1 MNIDILTI
9 KLLFL
14 FLPGIICAVIVARLT
29 THRDL
34 KPLDYFI
41 PSLIYGSLIFVI
53 YNLLSELW
61 NSILPE
67 AWELPKYD
75 ILPTKDNLDS
85 VISIYAIVIAIII
98 GVIVAFGISA
108 IINKKLLH
116 RLARSLR
123 ITRKFGD
130 RDVWSYIMNSDGTE
144 WLTIR
149 DQENGLFY
157 IGRLIAFS
165 DEEPNREIVLD
176 NTIVYDNNTGEE
188 RYNAGSVYFS
198 FPSEGLI
205 IEIPNGDR

>member
-1 MNIDILTI
+1 
-9 KLLFL
+9 
-14 FLPGIICAVIVARLT
+14 
-29 THRDL
+29 
-34 KPLDYFI
+34 
-41 PSLIYGSLIFVI
+41 
-53 YNLLSELW
+53 
-61 NSILPE
+61 
-67 AWELPKYD
+67 
-75 ILPTKDNLDS
+75 
-85 VISIYAIVIAIII
+85 
-98 GVIVAFGISA
+98 
-108 IINKKLLH
+108 
-116 RLARSLR
+116 
-123 ITRKFGD
+123 
-130 RDVWSYIMNSDGTE
+130 MNSDGTE

>member
-85 VISIYAIVIAIII
+85 VISIYAIAIAIII
-98 GVIVAFGISA
+98 GVIVAFVLSA

-116 RLARSLR
+116 RLAKLLR

-130 RDVWSYIMNSDGTE
+130 RDVWSFIMNSEDTD
-144 WLTIR
+144 WLLIR
-149 DQENGLFY
+149 DQEIGLY
-157 IGRLIAFS
+157 YVGQLTVYS
-165 DEEPNREIVLD
+165 DEEPNRELVLD
-176 NTIVYDNNTGEE
+176 NTIVYDNNTGKE

-198 FPSEGLI
+198 FPNEGLI
-205 IEIPNGDR
+205 IEILNGGQ